1 MQIIADLH
9 IHSGYARA
17 CSKQL
22 TLENIDI
29 WAKKKGIDVISVGD
43 FTHPE
48 RFKEI
53 KKDLVEVDKSGLY
66 KIKDSD
72 TGVLFIM
79 STELSLIYR
88 HHEKTRRL
96 HMCIFLSDV
105 DKVEKFNEELTA
117 RGAKLKSDGRPIIG
131 MGAKEALQ
139 IVMSIDKDG
148 FVVPAHAWT
157 PWFAIFGSKSGY
169 DSIEECF
176 EELTSEV
183 KAIETGLSSDPP
195 MNWRLSVLDKIN
207 LISNSDAHS
216 LPNIGREANIFEVKE
231 VSYAEIKEG
240 IQNKE
245 SGKLLKTIEFYPEEG
260 MYHYDGHRK
269 CGMVFSPEETKK
281 KKGICP
287 ACGKPLTLGVMYRI
301 VQLSDRDKKDIH
313 RLSDFVS
320 LIPLQEIISETIGV
334 GKHSKKVQSIY
345 EDLIQLGKSEFNIL
359 LNLNEQELRKISEP
373 KIVKAILRVRQGKV
387 KLTPGFDGQYGKVEI
402 FSEEETIK
410 QKKLL

>member
-195 MNWRLSVLDKIN
+195 MNWRLSALDKIN

>member
-359 LNLNEQELRKISEP
+359 LNLDEQELRKISEP
-373 KIVKAILRVRQGKV
+373 RIVKAILRVRQGKV